1 MFGQFAGESQP
12 YCSLNFAGADG
23 GFLVVRGDFASFVSN
38 SFKDVVAEGVANTHC
53 FVGDADVGM
62 DLFQDCAIS
71 LCS

>member
-1 MFGQFAGESQP
+1 MFGQLAGENQP
-12 YCSLNFAGADG
+12 CSSLNFATADG
-23 GFLVVRGDFASFVSN
+23 GSFVIGSDFGGFISN
-38 SFKDVVAEGVANTHC
+38 TFKDVVAEGIANTHC